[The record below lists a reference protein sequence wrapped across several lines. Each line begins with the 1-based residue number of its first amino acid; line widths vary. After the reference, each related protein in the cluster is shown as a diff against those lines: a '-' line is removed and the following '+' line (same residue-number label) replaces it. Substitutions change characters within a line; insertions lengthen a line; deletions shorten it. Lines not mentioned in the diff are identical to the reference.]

1 MKPTTAT
8 PSRPLACVVMAGG
21 MGTRM
26 RSKRTKV
33 LHPLCGRP
41 ILGWVLAAARDADA
55 DPLVVVTPP
64 EAEDVRA
71 LLGDDARAASSTR
84 RAAPATPCSAALE
97 AAGRASRA
105 TCSWSPATRR

>member
-1 MKPTTAT
+1 MEPTTAT

-55 DPLVVVTPP
+55 DPLVVVTPQD
-64 EAEDVRA
+64 AEDVRA
-71 LLGDDARAASSTR
+71 LLGEDARAAIQE
-84 RAAPATPCSAALE
+84 PALGTGHAVQCGSRSWR
-97 AAGRASRA
+97 GSRA
-105 TCSWSPATRR
+105 TSWWSRATRR